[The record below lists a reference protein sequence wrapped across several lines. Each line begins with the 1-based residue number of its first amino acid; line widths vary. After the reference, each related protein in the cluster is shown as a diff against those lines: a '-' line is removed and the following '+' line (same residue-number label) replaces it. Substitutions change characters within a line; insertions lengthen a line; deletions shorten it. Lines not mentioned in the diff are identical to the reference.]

1 MRNPAATNSRN
12 PIRIATVPSRPSSSP
27 IAEKM
32 KSVDAF
38 GILSGLPSPK
48 PVPANPPEPNENNDW
63 TIWYPSPPRPATGS
77 PTRHPLLDVAE
88 DLVPDRRA
96 ATNKPAPASRNAVRS
111 VAM

>member
-1 MRNPAATNSRN
+1 M
-12 PIRIATVPSRPSSSP
+12 RIATVPSRPSSSP

-63 TIWYPSPPRPATGS
+63 TIWYPSPPATGQGFAHTD
-77 PTRHPLLDVAE
+77 TRSWTWPKMAY
-88 DLVPDRRA
+88 PIA
-96 ATNKPAPASRNAVRS
+96 APVTNSPAPARRNALRS